1 MKLKIGWLKDIN
13 PAWEVVP
20 GNLLFSE
27 RSTKSYPDDTHL
39 TPSQTYG
46 VLPQQEYIDMTGNR
60 VVLNLAG
67 ADNMKHVEQDDF
79 IIHLRSF
86 QGGIEHSNYAG
97 KVSNAYCVLIPNK
110 KVNPKYFRFVL
121 KSSGFIQELSSTTD
135 QLRDGQSIKFNEF
148 RSIGFPL
155 PSFEEQEII
164 ASVLDSK
171 MSAISRSI
179 SVVENLHLKLKE
191 LRDSLC
197 NSWFPFGN
205 ELDPSSLGDLE
216 LHSSWQRV
224 PLGRLGTRVSQDG
237 NPHLEPLSVYLN
249 IGVIPRSSR
258 EDNKNQLGNDMSKY
272 QRVEAGDLIF
282 NKLRTWQG
290 GFGIAKQTG
299 IVSPAYYVF
308 RFDKNHINPDF
319 VDLLL
324 KSPLYLAAIT
334 RFTKWMPPS
343 QFDTSWDD
351 LKNLPIIFP
360 SVTQQNEI
368 LNKSKILDRIKIVE
382 NNLKILTHSY
392 EELGR
397 SLVTT
402 TVTEGLRTDAKLGDF

>member
-1 MKLKIGWLKDIN
+1 MKLKTGWLKDIN

-27 RSTKSYPDDTHL
+27 RSGKSYQDDTHL

-67 ADNMKHVEQDDF
+67 ADNMKHVEKDDF

-110 KVNPKYFRFVL
+110 QVNPKYFRWVL

-148 RSIGFPL
+148 RGIGFPL
-155 PSFEEQEII
+155 PSLPEQGII

-171 MSAISRSI
+171 MAAISQSI
-179 SVVENLHLKLKE
+179 SAVENLQLKLKE

-205 ELDPSSLGDLE
+205 EIDPSSLGDLV
-216 LHSSWQRV
+216 LPPTWQRV

-258 EDNKNQLGNDMSKY
+258 EDNKNQLGSDMSKY

-308 RFDKNHINPDF
+308 RLEKDYINPDF

-324 KSPLYLAAIT
+324 KSPMYLAAIT

-351 LKNLPIIFP
+351 LKNLPVIFP
-360 SVTQQNEI
+360 SITEQNEI
-368 LNKSKILDRIKIVE
+368 LNKSEILDTIKIVE
-382 NNLKILTHSY
+382 NKLRMIIDSY
-392 EELGR
+392 EKLGR

-402 TVTEGLRTDAKLGDF
+402 TVTEGLMAEAKRGDF

>member
-1 MKLKIGWLKDIN
+1 MKLKTGWLKDIN

-20 GNLLFSE
+20 GNFLFSE
-27 RSTKSYPDDTHL
+27 RSGKSYPDDTHL

-60 VVLNLAG
+60 VVLNLTG
-67 ADNMKHVEQDDF
+67 ADNMKHVEKDDF

-110 KVNPKYFRFVL
+110 QVNPKYFRWVL

-148 RSIGFPL
+148 RGIGFPL
-155 PSFEEQEII
+155 PPLPEQGII

-171 MSAISRSI
+171 MNAILQSI
-179 SVVENLHLKLKE
+179 SAVENLHLKLKE

-197 NSWFPFGN
+197 NSWFQFGN
-205 ELDPSSLGDLE
+205 EIDPSSLGDLA
-216 LHSSWQRV
+216 LPPTWQRV

-258 EDNKNQLGNDMSKY
+258 EDNKNQLGSDMSKY

-308 RFDKNHINPDF
+308 RFEKDYINPDF

-351 LKNLPIIFP
+351 LKNLPVIFP
-360 SVTQQNEI
+360 SITEQNEI
-368 LNKSKILDRIKIVE
+368 MNKSEILDRIKIVE
-382 NNLKILTHSY
+382 NKLRMIIVSY
-392 EELGR
+392 EKLGR

-402 TVTEGLRTDAKLGDF
+402 TVTEGLMTEAKRGDF